1 MTSLSRQMFVS
12 RFDTNHTTVCLET
25 DQDSTFQPVSARC
38 PGVHQNYR
46 ITSTLIALMN
56 QSNGDP
62 AAVCFDQT
70 EHAKYEHT

>member
-1 MTSLSRQMFVS
+1 MFVS

-25 DQDSTFQPVSARC
+25 DQNSAFQPVSARC
-38 PGVHQNYR
+38 PGVRQNYR

-62 AAVCFDQT
+62 AAVCF